1 MQVPSQ
7 LSKRCLPFI
16 LLALCGCLPC
26 AASGNPDLS
35 KPGHPLRVY
44 RELIPLGSETF
55 SYSNGKQHELFYV
68 MASARSQAF
77 EGQQVWQDG
86 ERAVLKTP
94 GGLPVQ
100 NYPRE
105 VRFRVSVSQR
115 DDVLLVDSP
124 FLVQGHGRTFDE
136 LITSLK
142 FEVRVFRALK
152 CRIVH
157 PTKVTH
163 LGIPPDVPAS
173 QRIYEVTFDVG
184 DVPISDRIVMHVLT
198 DQGERLAKFN
208 FDLY

>member
-1 MQVPSQ
+1 
-7 LSKRCLPFI
+7 
-16 LLALCGCLPC
+16 
-26 AASGNPDLS
+26 
-35 KPGHPLRVY
+35 
-44 RELIPLGSETF
+44 
-55 SYSNGKQHELFYV
+55 
-68 MASARSQAF
+68 
-77 EGQQVWQDG
+77 
-86 ERAVLKTP
+86 
-94 GGLPVQ
+94 
-100 NYPRE
+100 
-105 VRFRVSVSQR
+105 VSVSQR